1 MAYKA
6 SKEKPLG
13 PNDIFPI
20 NSNPPSAMSYKN
32 GRYRKIKDLGEGSF
46 GAVFSACDTQD
57 RSVKIHFFF
66 STITLV

>member
-13 PNDIFPI
+13 PKDIVPI

-32 GRYRKIKDLGEGSF
+32 GRYTKIKDLGEGSF
-46 GAVFSACDTQD
+46 GAVFSACDTQN
-57 RSVKIHFFF
+57 RSEKIIYLFP
-66 STITLV
+66 TIALI